1 MNLLST
7 VTRISPRAVAR
18 LAREEI
24 AGPVDVVNLI
34 TVDEEH
40 FESYRWY
47 GLLVAPALRAV
58 GGSIRWISR
67 HERSIHG
74 ERQADKLFVVR
85 YPTHRRFLA
94 MTLNPYYFTI
104 NLLRER
110 GVTAFEGSFT
120 RASHPGD
127 RLRARDRVLV
137 AHFNSRP
144 GQDAL
149 PQLSE
154 WLPGELIYATREVSS
169 ASYLRGSRSTDPRP
183 LTYREVAFFS
193 IDEGGEPDVGAD
205 VVARAQE
212 ATEGLS
218 LQVYR
223 AEQPRDLL
231 PGAPRKQAAEPV
243 TVNA

>member
-1 MNLLST
+1 MNPLST

-34 TVDEEH
+34 TVDEDH

-58 GGSIRWISR
+58 GGTIRWISR

-94 MTLNPYYFTI
+94 MTLNPYYFAI

-137 AHFNSRP
+137 AHFNSRL

-149 PQLSE
+149 AQLTE
-154 WLPGELIYATREVSS
+154 WLPGELVYATREISS
-169 ASYLRGSRSTDPRP
+169 ANYLRSARSTDPRP

-193 IDEGGEPDVGAD
+193 IEDGEEPAVDAEVI
-205 VVARAQE
+205 RAAQ
-212 ATEGLS
+212 AVTQGLS
-218 LQVYR
+218 IQVYR

-231 PGAPRKQAAEPV
+231 PGGARKPRAEPV
-243 TVNA
+243 AVDA